1 MFSNIMSHALINKF
15 IVIYSFEI
23 LKFMR
28 LNMLTHLDH
37 LKARKTM
44 RRRPRKLPYDHVSN
58 HWIFTRHFTLF
69 KY

>member
-37 LKARKTM
+37 LKARTQ
-44 RRRPRKLPYDHVSN
+44 
-58 HWIFTRHFTLF
+58 
-69 KY
+69 